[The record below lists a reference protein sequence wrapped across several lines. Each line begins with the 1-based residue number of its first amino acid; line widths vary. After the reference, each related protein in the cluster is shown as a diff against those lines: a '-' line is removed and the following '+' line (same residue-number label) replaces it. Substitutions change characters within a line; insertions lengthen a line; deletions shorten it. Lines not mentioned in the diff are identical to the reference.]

1 MGSFKNIRVKL
12 PGYGSKVVTQETGK
26 RLYTSDIPYAEQMNR
41 LTQKYLDTV
50 KKIKHSEFKKPYYPQ
65 TYDEMEHFYFPGVD
79 PEFPPTPGEYTP
91 DCKVGWE
98 AAGGV
103 EGWRVCAP
111 DDDCAG
117 WVFTCAHKI
126 TSLVCGNCTIQ
137 RIEELDG
144 DRIMV
149 IICSDEDE
157 IWVDFKVRDGET
169 GKFETNRECI
179 GTDPDCVACYNCPP
193 STLSIGYTTQ
203 QMAVNGT
210 QTLTVNKKGGGGP
223 YSWSIIAGG
232 GSLSAYSGTSVVYTA
247 SSTNTSCLNN
257 PTIQLTDFCEN
268 KATLKIAVNAS
279 ASVEEAYQAYSCI
292 MDETC
297 YEGVPLRCVYQCA
310 VVDIYGYKCDGTVKS
325 YLHGCACGGSS
336 SYGGNPCTE
345 ETCAW
350 LAINANCTVGCTT
363 CLDAANTCG
372 HGTPIDSRTAGMI
385 VAGCCPASL
394 L

>member
-26 RLYTSDIPYAEQMNR
+26 RLYTSDIPYAEQMNK

-210 QTLTVNKKGGGGP
+210 QTLTVNGKGGGGP

-232 GSLSAYSGTSVVYTA
+232 GSLSAYAGTSVIYTA
-247 SSTNTSCLNN
+247 SATNASCVNN

-268 KATLKIAVNAS
+268 KTTLKIAINAVEGTHCPN
-279 ASVEEAYQAYSCI
+279 SVATRVVTTEGSGCTWAVWSRRY
-292 MDETC
+292 TC
-297 YEGVPLRCVYQCA
+297 AGILPSPVGGCVA
-310 VVDIYGYKCDGTVKS
+310 ACDGCDCG
-325 YLHGCACGGSS
+325 YLPSCSCGGGF
-336 SYGGNPCTE
+336 YCT
-345 ETCAW
+345 ASGV
-350 LAINANCTVGCTT
+350 AGR
-363 CLDAANTCG
+363 CLDPSGYCAGSCA
-372 HGTPIDSRTAGMI
+372 SRTDDIRSEEQKA
-385 VAGCCPASL
+385 AGCCPQQL